1 MEISPDYILS
11 FKNHPDV
18 AKLDNSTLEYIN
30 KLGCFNDYK
39 NKFVKKTHNHILK
52 NPKMQN
58 IKDSLDNKVNLIMN
72 KLSETNINNLLLEF
86 INNIGQITIA
96 EYNIIQKT
104 VYIKMMNEINFI
116 KIYIDF
122 FIKLNHLYSSVV
134 NYDITTFIHII
145 QAKFENDYCNKD
157 IGEEYSF
164 LSTFDGEQ
172 KRINNLVIIRNC
184 IESQVLSFD
193 LFNLCTDLLFN
204 QTKYLADIYFWFL
217 FDKNISSENIKKIH
231 KVLLTPNIDTRD
243 RILLESL
250 TTNTQVSINKKE
262 SHTTIPI
269 SKNIIKDTLS
279 MEINNILEEYILIE
293 SLDDVYYFID
303 KKCPDALSKNKFCLC
318 AITMYLET
326 NDNKLIQLITTL
338 YNSQVINSSQIKNG
352 GELYKKKNNM
362 DVTKYNTFMNIIN
375 ARNTNS

>member
-1 MEISPDYILS
+1 MEISPDYVLS

-18 AKLDNSTLEYIN
+18 AKLDISTLEYIN

-39 NKFVKKTHNHILK
+39 NKFVKKTHNHLLK

-58 IKDSLDNKVNLIMN
+58 IKDTLENKVNLIMN
-72 KLSETNINNLLLEF
+72 KISETNIDNLLLEF

-104 VYIKMMNEINFI
+104 VYIKMINEINFI

-134 NYDITTFIHII
+134 NYDINTFIHII
-145 QAKFENDYCNKD
+145 QTKFENDYCNKEL
-157 IGEEYSF
+157 EEEFSF
-164 LSTFDGEQ
+164 LKTFEGEQ
-172 KRINNLVIIRNC
+172 KRTNNLMIIRNC
-184 IESQVLSFD
+184 IACQVLSVD
-193 LFNLCTDLLFN
+193 LFNLCTELLFN
-204 QTKYLADIYFWFL
+204 QTKYLADIYFWL
-217 FDKNISSENIKKIH
+217 SFDKNISSENIKKIH

-250 TTNTQVSINKKE
+250 TTDSQVSTNKK
-262 SHTTIPI
+262 IPTSTVSTI
-269 SKNIIKDTLS
+269 SKNIVKDTLS
-279 MEINNILEEYILIE
+279 MEINNILEEYVLIE

-303 KKCPDALSKNKFCLC
+303 KKCHDALSKNKFCLC
-318 AITMYLET
+318 LITMYLANT
-326 NDNKLIQLITTL
+326 DNKLIQLITTL
-338 YNSQVINSSQIKNG
+338 YNNKTINSLQIKNG
-352 GELYKKKNNM
+352 IELYKKKNTM

-375 ARNTNS
+375 KN

>member
-1 MEISPDYILS
+1 MEISPDYVLS

-39 NKFVKKTHNHILK
+39 NKFVKKTHNHLLK

-58 IKDSLDNKVNLIMN
+58 IKDTLENKVNLIMN
-72 KLSETNINNLLLEF
+72 KISETNIDNLLLEF

-104 VYIKMMNEINFI
+104 VYIKMINEINFI

-122 FIKLNHLYSSVV
+122 FIKLNHLYSSVI
-134 NYDITTFIHII
+134 NYDINTFIHII
-145 QAKFENDYCNKD
+145 QTKFENDYCNKEL
-157 IGEEYSF
+157 EEEFSF
-164 LSTFDGEQ
+164 LKTFEGEQ
-172 KRINNLVIIRNC
+172 KRTNNLMIIRNC
-184 IESQVLSFD
+184 IASQVLSVD
-193 LFNLCTDLLFN
+193 LFNLCTKLLFN
-204 QTKYLADIYFWFL
+204 QTKYLADIYFWL
-217 FDKNISSENIKKIH
+217 SFDKNISSENIKKIH

-250 TTNTQVSINKKE
+250 TTDSQVSTNKK
-262 SHTTIPI
+262 IPTSTVSTI
-269 SKNIIKDTLS
+269 SKNIVKDTLS
-279 MEINNILEEYILIE
+279 MEINNILEEYVLIE

-303 KKCPDALSKNKFCLC
+303 KKCHDALSKNKFCLC
-318 AITMYLET
+318 LITMYLANT
-326 NDNKLIQLITTL
+326 DNKLIQLITTL
-338 YNSQVINSSQIKNG
+338 YNNKTINSSQIKNG
-352 GELYKKKNNM
+352 IELYKKKNNM

-375 ARNTNS
+375 KNC